1 MPAAA
6 APPLRSAHITGI
18 YATNINNKIKKITK
32 SV

>member
-1 MPAAA
+1 MAAQGFLA
-6 APPLRSAHITGI
+6 DHITGI